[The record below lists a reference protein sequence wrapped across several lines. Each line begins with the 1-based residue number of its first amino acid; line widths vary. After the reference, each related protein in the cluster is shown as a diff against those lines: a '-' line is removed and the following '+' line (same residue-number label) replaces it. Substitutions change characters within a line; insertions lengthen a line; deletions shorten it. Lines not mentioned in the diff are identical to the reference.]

1 MLNFKMIE
9 FSIVVCPSE
18 KAFGLWRLG
27 VWLGLSCSW
36 WLMVTLILL
45 ICHSAF
51 GLVTAR
57 TTRQCAP
64 RKYAKHQAS
73 PQLKKIAHKAMHF
86 ISFDNDPRFDQI
98 RPTMIDCDPRWPPRG
113 GQRTKHKIRNCV
125 VPSCQC
131 QQSLEYPNQ
140 HGGDTY
146 GTQCNI
152 DRGFV

>member
-1 MLNFKMIE
+1 VETRCLVR
-9 FSIVVCPSE
+9 SILFMVVDGDTHIINMP
-18 KAFGLWRLG
+18 LG
-27 VWLGLSCSW
+27 FWLSNGPNHATVC
-36 WLMVTLILL
+36 
-45 ICHSAF
+45 
-51 GLVTAR
+51 
-57 TTRQCAP
+57 P